1 MTEGPPQIAR
11 VEPGDVTPTLVTAL
25 YTGALVSRVE
35 AGVVALTGPGAV
47 TSFQG
52 LLTND
57 VELPGDGSF
66 VYGALLTPKGM
77 IVVDGWAARLG
88 ATVSYTVPAHGG
100 GRERALGIFT
110 RSVPPRLARVS
121 DRTSEVAVY
130 RLAGPGAL
138 AVGVAAGLEVPPAAG
153 RVLPRPDGL
162 ETARA
167 TEGAPFV
174 LQVTVPAAAAVLL
187 AARLEAAGAVAAG
200 PATLEL
206 SRILAGWPR
215 LGAEV
220 DDRTIPQE
228 ARLDQIGGVSYTKGC
243 YTGQETVARLHFRG
257 HVNRQIRGLLF
268 DPEPPAAP
276 ADGWSVVTYV
286 DRDVG
291 RVTSLAF
298 VPETGV
304 AGAGRWIGLALI
316 RREVEPGSVVR
327 AAGRSAAVV
336 QRRASWEQYVAVNVD
351 GTRLA
356 VDAARTAG
364 ARLIHISSVA
374 VYAGSAAYPATP
386 ERRDEDFPFQPIAAP
401 DFYARSKRM
410 AEDVVREAATHRD
423 FAVAALRPTV
433 IYGERDRLFT
443 PRVIRAARLRFVPR
457 IGPGTNRLS
466 CVYAGNVASAAVA
479 ALDAPLQGFRAYNV
493 TSDGPPALS
502 QREFFAAFAAALGRR
517 TWSIPIPT
525 PLAGLVI
532 GLFTARR
539 LARAAVSFA
548 SGDNPY
554 TDERIRAELVWRPPT
569 QARAAIGRTVAC

>member
-1 MTEGPPQIAR
+1 MFHLSLCLWLFFFFFSSRRRHTR
-11 VEPGDVTPTLVTAL
+11 YWRDWSSDVCSSDL
-25 YTGALVSRVE
+25 
-35 AGVVALTGPGAV
+35 
-47 TSFQG
+47 
-52 LLTND
+52 
-57 VELPGDGSF
+57 
-66 VYGALLTPKGM
+66 GALLTPKGM

-100 GRERALGIFT
+100 GRERALAIFT

-138 AVGVAAGLEVPPAAG
+138 AVAVAAGLEVPPAAG
-153 RVLPRPDGL
+153 RVLPRPDGV

-174 LQVTVPAAAAVLL
+174 LQVTVPAAAAALL

-257 HVNRQIRGLLF
+257 HVNRHIRRLVF

-327 AAGRSAAVV
+327 AAGRDARVV
-336 QRRASWEQYVAVNVD
+336 D
-351 GTRLA
+351 L
-356 VDAARTAG
+356 
-364 ARLIHISSVA
+364 
-374 VYAGSAAYPATP
+374 
-386 ERRDEDFPFQPIAAP
+386 PFAFPIAAP
-401 DFYARSKRM
+401 A
-410 AEDVVREAATHRD
+410 
-423 FAVAALRPTV
+423 
-433 IYGERDRLFT
+433 
-443 PRVIRAARLRFVPR
+443 
-457 IGPGTNRLS
+457 
-466 CVYAGNVASAAVA
+466 
-479 ALDAPLQGFRAYNV
+479 
-493 TSDGPPALS
+493 
-502 QREFFAAFAAALGRR
+502 
-517 TWSIPIPT
+517 
-525 PLAGLVI
+525 
-532 GLFTARR
+532 
-539 LARAAVSFA
+539 
-548 SGDNPY
+548 
-554 TDERIRAELVWRPPT
+554 
-569 QARAAIGRTVAC
+569 